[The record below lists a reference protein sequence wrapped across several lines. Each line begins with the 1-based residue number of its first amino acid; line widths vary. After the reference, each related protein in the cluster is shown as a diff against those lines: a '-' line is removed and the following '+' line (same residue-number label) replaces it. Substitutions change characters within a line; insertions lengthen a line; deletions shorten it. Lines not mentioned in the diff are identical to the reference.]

1 MLPSLKSVILI
12 LMSFVCYMVGM
23 VFVVPRV
30 MGMVEVEILTY
41 ISHTVVE
48 AVFKLF

>member
-1 MLPSLKSVILI
+1 
-12 LMSFVCYMVGM
+12 M

-30 MGMVEVEILTY
+30 MGMVEILTY